1 MFVSNQKS
9 FEFVFPVSF
18 LVQKAAP
25 RSGKFPMR
33 QTCALSDCGA
43 AKNLKTSF

>member
-33 QTCALSDCGA
+33 QTRALSACSA
-43 AKNLKTSF
+43 TKTLKSSH